1 MILRG
6 RPSRLR
12 LSLRITLTFA
22 VGALVLSAAVAIGS
36 YLFTARFLV
45 NEQQRTSLHQTYLN
59 AAIVRGRL
67 SSPGA
72 DLPAV
77 LDALAVGQT
86 SSKIIYNEGSW
97 YSSAL
102 IPSRDSLPPKLR
114 TATLQGEVVRTWTR
128 IRGTPEI
135 VVGVP
140 LPAVRSAYFQVFDE
154 SSLDHTLSVMRTVLL
169 AAASATTAAGAGLGW
184 WASRRLTAP
193 LRAVAAAA
201 GRLAAGNLETRLPAE
216 HDRELGGLVDSFN
229 AMVAA
234 LQARIQRD
242 ARFAADVSHE
252 LRSPLT
258 TLSTSL
264 SVLRSRREELSPRG
278 RDALD
283 LVTTEL
289 ARFERLVED
298 LLDISRAD
306 AAEGIAD
313 AEPVRI
319 SELVLNLLER
329 PEYAGIPAHIDG
341 SAYDAMVIGD
351 KRRLQQVLRNLLDNA
366 NSYAGG
372 ATAVTAEARDG
383 HVMVFVDDAGPG
395 IPAEERERIFDRF
408 TRGRTAARR
417 GSHGG
422 TGLGLA
428 LVAEH
433 VHAHRGR
440 VWVTESPSGGARFTL
455 ELPRAAR

>member
-1 MILRG
+1 MLRL

-12 LSLRITLTFA
+12 LSLRITVTFA
-22 VGALVLSAAVAIGS
+22 LGALILSAAVAIGT
-36 YLFTARFLV
+36 YLFTARSFV
-45 NEQQRTSLHQTYLN
+45 DEQERTALHQTYLN
-59 AAIVRGRL
+59 AAIVRARV

-72 DLPAV
+72 DIPAI
-77 LDALAVGQT
+77 LDGLTVASDT
-86 SSKIIYNEGSW
+86 STIIYTDQRW

-102 IPSRDSLPPKLR
+102 IPSRNSLPPALR
-114 TATLQGEVVRTWTR
+114 NTVLDGSVVRTWIR
-128 IRGTPEI
+128 IDGDPQL
-135 VVGVP
+135 VVGTP
-140 LPAVRSAYFQVFDE
+140 LPAVQSAYFQVFDE
-154 SSLDHTLSVMRTVLL
+154 SSLQHTLAVLRNVLL
-169 AAASATTAAGAGLGW
+169 AAASATTAAGAALGW

-193 LRAVAAAA
+193 MRAVAAAA
-201 GRLAAGNLETRLPAE
+201 ERLATGNLETQLPVE

-234 LQARIQRD
+234 LRARIQRD

-289 ARFERLVED
+289 SRFERLVED
-298 LLDISRAD
+298 LLEISRSD
-306 AAEGIAD
+306 AGAAIVDG
-313 AEPVRI
+313 EPVRV
-319 SELVLNLLER
+319 SELVLNLLED
-329 PEYAGIPAHIDG
+329 PKYAEVPARIDG
-341 SAYDAMVIGD
+341 SAYDAFVSGD

-366 NSYAGG
+366 QTYAGG
-372 ATAVTAEARDG
+372 ATEISAEASDG
-383 HVMVFVDDAGPG
+383 CVTVNIDDAGPG
-395 IPAEERERIFDRF
+395 IPVDERERIFDRF
-408 TRGRTAARR
+408 TRGHGAARR
-417 GSHGG
+417 GSGGG

-433 VHAHRGR
+433 VHAHGGR
-440 VWVTESPSGGARFTL
+440 VWVDDSPAGGARFSV
-455 ELPRAAR
+455 ELPRRSS